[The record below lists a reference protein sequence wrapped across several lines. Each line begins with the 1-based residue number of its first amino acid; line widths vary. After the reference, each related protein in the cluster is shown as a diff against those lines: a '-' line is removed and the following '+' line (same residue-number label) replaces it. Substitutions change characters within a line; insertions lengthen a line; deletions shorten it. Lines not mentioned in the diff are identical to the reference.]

1 MLDPPTAPQA
11 GAALRAARERLDWPL
26 QDAASTL
33 RIKLAYLQAL
43 EEGHLNL
50 LPGNAYVLGFLRS
63 YARSL
68 GLDPEMVVGQFKAEA
83 ATVTQR
89 PDLAF
94 PAPVPERGLPAGAM
108 VMLGLFL
115 VACVYIGWYRLSG
128 EGRLPAETVTS
139 IPERLTPL
147 AEQAIPLAAPAVVMA
162 DVPVP
167 PLPPEPSA
175 LPVPSISPVSAAAA
189 PVNPLPVAA
198 SPATAADQGRILVRA
213 TADAW
218 IQVKD
223 RAGAVLLNRVLKVG
237 ETWPVPPR
245 MNLLLT
251 TGNAGGTDL
260 IVDGSA
266 TPSIGGAG
274 AVRRDLPLDPDLI
287 KDGKLVAVVP
297 QSAATPRAHQ

>member
-1 MLDPPTAPQA
+1 MLDPPTAPEA
-11 GAALRAARERLDWPL
+11 GAALRAARERVDWPL
-26 QDAASTL
+26 QDAAATL
-33 RIKLAYLQAL
+33 RIKSAYLQAL

-50 LPGNAYVLGFLRS
+50 LPGNAYVLGFLRT
-63 YARSL
+63 YARAL
-68 GLDPEMVVGQFKAEA
+68 GLDPEMVVAQFKAEA

-108 VMLGLFL
+108 VLLGLFL

-147 AEQAIPLAAPAVVMA
+147 AEQAIPPAAPPVVVA
-162 DVPVP
+162 DVPWSPAPVEP
-167 PLPPEPSA
+167 PAP
-175 LPVPSISPVSAAAA
+175 PVPSISPASAAAA

-198 SPATAADQGRILVRA
+198 PPSAAVDQGRILVRA

-223 RAGAVLLNRVLKVG
+223 RAGAVLLNRVLKMG

-245 MNLLLT
+245 GSLLLT

-260 IVDGSA
+260 VVDGSA
-266 TPSIGGAG
+266 TPSLGGAG
-274 AVRRDLPLDPDLI
+274 VVRRDLPLDPDVI
-287 KDGKLVAVVP
+287 KDGKLVAVLP
-297 QSAATPRAHQ
+297 QSVATPRAHQ